1 LAASL
6 AVTPRNSRHP
16 DHAGLGPTETSAG
29 TPMRFDGRTA
39 LITGAAGGIGSATAL
54 AFAREGADVGLSDIT
69 DTATVASE
77 INALGRRTVEI
88 RTDVTDRAD
97 VDNMVAVAADRL
109 GRIDILVT
117 LAGVTSLGNADSIDE
132 AEWDRVI
139 DINLKGTWLCCQAV
153 MAQMREQRYGRIVT
167 VGSLIGKNGGNPRPW
182 ISKDEQLG
190 SSNAAYG
197 ASKAGVHAVT
207 FFLAKELAAD
217 GITVNSVSPGPI
229 ATEMTAKV
237 RPGLNEIIPVGRMGT
252 AGEVADAI
260 LFLASEMSG
269 FITGETLDINGG
281 IMVD

>member
-1 LAASL
+1 
-6 AVTPRNSRHP
+6 
-16 DHAGLGPTETSAG
+16 
-29 TPMRFDGRTA
+29 MRFDGRTA

-69 DTATVASE
+69 DTAAVASE

-117 LAGVTSLGNADSIDE
+117 VAGVTSLGNADSIDE

-260 LFLASEMSG
+260 LFLASETSG